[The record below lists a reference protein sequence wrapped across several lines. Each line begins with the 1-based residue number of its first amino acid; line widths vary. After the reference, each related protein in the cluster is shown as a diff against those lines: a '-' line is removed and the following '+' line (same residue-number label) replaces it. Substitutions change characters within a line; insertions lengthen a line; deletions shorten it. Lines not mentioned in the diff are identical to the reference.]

1 MPHPLFDKPLKEM
14 DIAVFDLETTG
25 LYPHSDRI
33 IQVAVVTVD
42 AAQIGGD
49 GWMQLV
55 HPGDDHLPLK
65 QKIVELT
72 GITDER
78 LIGQPDMAEVLR
90 TFDDIVGTRVVAGHN
105 VKTFDLRFIRRA
117 EMRHGIDV
125 QSDYYIDTLKLM
137 QKLHPEL
144 DGHKLFECG
153 DFYGI
158 DYDESALHDALADTE
173 LCARVLLAQI
183 QELQTKGV
191 VTFEDMIRFLI

>member
-1 MPHPLFDKPLKEM
+1 MSHPLFDKPLKEM
-14 DIAVFDLETTG
+14 NIAVFDLETTG
-25 LYPHSDRI
+25 LYPHKDRI
-33 IQVAVVTVD
+33 IQIAVVTVD
-42 AAQIGGD
+42 AAEIEGN

-55 HPGDDHLPLK
+55 HPGDAHLPLRK
-65 QKIVELT
+65 KIVELT

-78 LIGQPDMAEVLR
+78 LKGQPGMAEVLR
-90 TFDDIVGTRVVAGHN
+90 TFGDIVGTRVVSGHN
-105 VKTFDLRFIRRA
+105 VKTFDLGFIRRA

-158 DYDESALHDALADTE
+158 DYDPNALHDALADTR

-183 QELQTKGV
+183 EELKTKGV
-191 VTFEDMIRFLI
+191 DTFEDMIRFLR